1 MAKKTVTET
10 VKTAAKAVTEKAA
23 NATAA
28 VAEKAAAKKT
38 AETKEKKATVKESV
52 AKAAETVKTTAKKTA
67 AKAAAKTADKKAE
80 VTIQY
85 LGREVAEADV
95 INRVVE
101 AYKASAEK
109 APAIKKLQVYIKPEE
124 NAAYY
129 VVNDTVTGAVAL
141 F

>member
-1 MAKKTVTET
+1 MAKKTVSET
-10 VKTAAKAVTEKAA
+10 VKTAAKAVTKKAA

-28 VAEKAAAKKT
+28 AAKKAASEKSADAKEKKTTVKETVAKTAEKVKTAAKKT
-38 AETKEKKATVKESV
+38 
-52 AKAAETVKTTAKKTA
+52 
-67 AKAAAKTADKKAE
+67 AAKTADKKAE

-95 INRVVE
+95 IKRVVE

-129 VVNDTVTGAVAL
+129 VVNDTVTGGVAL